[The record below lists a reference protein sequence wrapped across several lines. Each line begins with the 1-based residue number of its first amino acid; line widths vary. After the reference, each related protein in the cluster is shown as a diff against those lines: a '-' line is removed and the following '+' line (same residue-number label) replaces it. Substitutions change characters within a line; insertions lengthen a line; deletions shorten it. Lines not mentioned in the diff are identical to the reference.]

1 MYDHICSQ
9 ETMFSSKTIGVIVN
23 WLSIFIVGTPATNVS
38 PGNFSIQRLASSES
52 DESMGLDM
60 SGDLSSPRTQAY
72 PHPMTGHFGKF
83 HEEAIDV
90 VGMGNDGMH
99 RVTS

>member
-1 MYDHICSQ
+1 M
-9 ETMFSSKTIGVIVN
+9 
-23 WLSIFIVGTPATNVS
+23 FIVGTPATNVS

-60 SGDLSSPRTQAY
+60 SSDLSSPRTQAY
-72 PHPMTGHFGKF
+72 PHPLTGHFGKF